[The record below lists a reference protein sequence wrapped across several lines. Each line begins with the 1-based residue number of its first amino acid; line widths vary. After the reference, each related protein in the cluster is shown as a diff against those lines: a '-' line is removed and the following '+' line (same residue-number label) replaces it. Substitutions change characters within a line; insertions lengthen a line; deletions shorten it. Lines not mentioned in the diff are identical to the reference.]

1 MRNKVLCKIVT
12 EEDKKKIR
20 QQIEACQPLLR
31 LIYQC
36 CVEDYE
42 KTDKVED
49 EDFDNPSWAL
59 KQAYKVGLKKG
70 LTKLMDYVIINIKQ
84 EK

>member
-1 MRNKVLCKIVT
+1 MRNRVLCKVT
-12 EEDKKKIR
+12 GEEKEKIK
-20 QQIEACQPLLR
+20 QQIEGCQPLLR
-31 LIYQC
+31 LIHQC
-36 CVEDYE
+36 CLEDFE
-42 KTDKVED
+42 KMEKGED

-70 LTKLMDYVIINIKQ
+70 LTKLLDYVIINVKQ